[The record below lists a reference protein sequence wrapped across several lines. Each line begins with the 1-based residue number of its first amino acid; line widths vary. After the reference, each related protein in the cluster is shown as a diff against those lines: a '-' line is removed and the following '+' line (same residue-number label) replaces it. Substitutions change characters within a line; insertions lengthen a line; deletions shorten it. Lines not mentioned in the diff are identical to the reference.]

1 MKMNLINIEQTTIG
15 GNLIET
21 VNARELHEFLE
32 SKQDFSTWIKNR
44 IDQYGFVDG
53 QDFTTILG
61 KSSGGR
67 PSKEYAISIDM
78 AKELSMV
85 ERNDKGKQARQYF
98 IECERVAKPKL
109 NSNLPTI
116 QDPQLAAMVM
126 MLTQLDSVKQEQE
139 VQRNELAEIKAKIQ
153 ATPDQFYTVA
163 GYASLRGMSIDT
175 KKAALLGRRAAKLSR
190 EYDMD
195 IGKAHSSIHGTVN
208 TYHVDILCEV
218 FE

>member
-1 MKMNLINIEQTTIG
+1 MNLINIEQTTIG

-21 VNARELHEFLE
+21 VNVRELHEFLGV
-32 SKQDFSTWIKNR
+32 KTRFNDWFSNR
-44 IDQYGFVDG
+44 IKEYGFVEGADYK
-53 QDFTTILG
+53 TLTKNLV
-61 KSSGGR
+61 SGGKR
-67 PSKEYAISIDM
+67 NDHYISIDM

-98 IECERVAKPKL
+98 IECERAVKSKL
-109 NSNLPTI
+109 NSSLPAI

-139 VQRNELAEIKAKIQ
+139 AQRNELAEIKAKIQ

-175 KKAALLGRRAAKLSR
+175 KKAALLGRKAAKLSR
-190 EYDMD
+190 EYDMS